1 MTSSDK
7 TSRVRINPRD
17 TTTEPKPTGR
27 PTPPTASSRVR
38 INLGGRKK

>member
-17 TTTEPKPTGR
+17 TTTEPKPTSQ
-27 PTPPTASSRVR
+27 PAPPAKNSRVR